1 MNSWSRIALVATVM
15 AGAAACAG
23 SGQAGQREYRDFNL
37 LTYDQ
42 IQEVRASN
50 AYEVVQRLRSR
61 WLRGYGSTRLP
72 GGGAAGDFVVQVYL
86 DEVHLGGVAR
96 LREISHQEISY
107 IRYLSPSEASSR
119 WGFDHGAG
127 AIMVYTDPMEE
138 EGSG

>member
-1 MNSWSRIALVATVM
+1 MHRWSRLALAAAVV
-15 AGAAACAG
+15 AGAGCA
-23 SGQAGQREYRDFNL
+23 SGGQNGDYSNFNV

-61 WLRGYGSTRLP
+61 WLRGFGSTQLP
-72 GGGAAGDFVVQVYL
+72 GGGAANDFEVQVYL
-86 DEVHLGGVAR
+86 DDVRLGGPDELR
-96 LREISHQEISY
+96 GISYREIQY
-107 IRYLSPSEASSR
+107 IRYYPPQEASAR

-138 EGSG
+138 SDSG